1 MVVED
6 LSLHI
11 LDIAENSITA
21 GAGRIE
27 IRISEDIR
35 GNLLT
40 VEISDNGKGMD
51 KELLENACDPFY
63 TTRTTRRVGLGIPFL
78 AQSARE
84 SNGDISV
91 KSEKGKGTAIKASFQ
106 YDHIDRRPIGNIG
119 QTMIV
124 LIMSNPDIDFIYEH
138 RRNDKEYIL
147 NTAEIKRELDGVP
160 INTPDVIK
168 IIKDDISAWLNSINN
183 MIE

>member
-1 MVVED
+1 MED

-21 GAGRIE
+21 EAGRIE

-35 GNLLT
+35 ANLLT

-91 KSEKGKGTAIKASFQ
+91 KSKKGEGTTIKASFQ
-106 YDHIDRRPIGNIG
+106 YDHIDRRPLGDIG
-119 QTMIV
+119 QTMII
-124 LIMSNPDIDFIYEH
+124 LIMSNPDIDFLFEH
-138 RRNDKEYIL
+138 KKNDKSYTL
-147 NTAEIKRELDGVP
+147 DTAEIKKELDGVP
-160 INTPDVIK
+160 VNTPEVIR
-168 IIKDDISAWLNSINN
+168 IIKDDINTWLNSTSN
-183 MIE
+183 